1 MRKLLIVFIF
11 FVISNSCFAEN
22 KIVYLD
28 VNLLLNESIVGQ
40 NLNKKLK
47 EINNKNITEFKK
59 IETNIK
65 KEDDDLLKKKNIL
78 SEEEYEKEIALLKKK
93 YKSFQNLM
101 KEKNLELN
109 KLKDESAKLILK
121 NINEIISEY
130 SAQNSISMIVEKKS
144 IIIGKSELN
153 ITNDILDLLNKKIK
167 KIDLQ

>member
-1 MRKLLIVFIF
+1 MKKFIIVFIF
-11 FVISNSCFAEN
+11 FVISSNSFAEN

-28 VNLLLNESIVGQ
+28 VSLLLNESIVGQ

-47 EINNKNITEFKK
+47 EINNKNITEFKA

-78 SEEEYEKEIALLKKK
+78 RKEEYEKEITLLKEK

-101 KEKNLELN
+101 NEKNLKLN

-130 SAQNSISMIVEKKS
+130 STKNSISMIVEKKS

>member
-28 VNLLLNESIVGQ
+28 VSLLLNESIVGQ

-65 KEDDDLLKKKNIL
+65 KEDNDLLKKKNIL
-78 SEEEYEKEIALLKKK
+78 SKEEYEKEITLLKEK

-101 KEKNLELN
+101 NEKNLKLN

-153 ITNDILDLLNKKIK
+153 ITKDILDLLNKKIK
-167 KIDLQ
+167 KIELQ

>member
-1 MRKLLIVFIF
+1 MKKFIIVFIF
-11 FVISNSCFAEN
+11 FVISNSSFAEN

-28 VNLLLNESIVGQ
+28 VSLLLNESIVGQ

-47 EINNKNITEFKK
+47 EINNKNITEFKT

-78 SEEEYEKEIALLKKK
+78 SKEEYEKEIVLLQKK

-101 KEKNLELN
+101 KEKNLKLN
-109 KLKDESAKLILK
+109 KLKGESAKIILN

-130 SAQNSISMIVEKKS
+130 STKNSISMIVEKKS

-167 KIDLQ
+167 NIDLQ

>member
-1 MRKLLIVFIF
+1 MKKFIIVFIF
-11 FVISNSCFAEN
+11 FVISSNSFAEN

-28 VNLLLNESIVGQ
+28 VSLLLNESIVGQ

-47 EINNKNITEFKK
+47 EINNKNITEFKA

-78 SEEEYEKEIALLKKK
+78 SKEEYEKEIVVLKKK

-101 KEKNLELN
+101 NEKNLKLN

-130 SAQNSISMIVEKKS
+130 STKNSISMIVEKKS

>member
-1 MRKLLIVFIF
+1 
-11 FVISNSCFAEN
+11 
-22 KIVYLD
+22 
-28 VNLLLNESIVGQ
+28 
-40 NLNKKLK
+40 
-47 EINNKNITEFKK
+47 
-59 IETNIK
+59 
-65 KEDDDLLKKKNIL
+65 
-78 SEEEYEKEIALLKKK
+78 
-93 YKSFQNLM
+93 M
-101 KEKNLELN
+101 KEKNLQLN

>member
-28 VNLLLNESIVGQ
+28 VSLLLNESIVGQ

-65 KEDDDLLKKKNIL
+65 KEDNDLLKKKNIL
-78 SEEEYEKEIALLKKK
+78 SKEEYEKEITLLKEK

-101 KEKNLELN
+101 NEKNLKLS

-153 ITNDILDLLNKKIK
+153 ITKDILDLLNKKIK
-167 KIDLQ
+167 KIELQ